1 MSSLVR
7 CWFDNTKYEI
17 QQDKKYL
24 AHWLV
29 AGIQQAAIIIKYK
42 IQKHKTTKYRNT
54 CSLVGCWST
63 IGNCQNK
70 RAEQEMQNTKTQ
82 KFPNTCSLF
91 GCRSTIGGRHHQ
103 RAKQGRSRLLL
114 SLHTNYNGT
123 NGIWE
128 KQNTNTKHKIQ

>member
-42 IQKHKTTKYRNT
+42 IQKYQNIEIPAR
-54 CSLVGCWST
+54 CWST
-63 IGNCQNK
+63 K
-70 RAEQEMQNTKTQ
+70 
-82 KFPNTCSLF
+82 
-91 GCRSTIGGRHHQ
+91 GGRHHQ

-128 KQNTNTKHKIQ
+128 KQNTNTKH